1 MSGPVPNESPAV
13 VKAAGR
19 RKWNPRV
26 RDTVSAYLYI
36 SPFFILFGV
45 FGLFPVIFTAY
56 ISFHRWNIL
65 GEKDWIG
72 WNNYSALMKDPL
84 FWKSIGNTFSIWFL
98 STVPMLFMALV
109 LAFLLNQAFLK
120 GKDFFRLSVFMPNVT
135 SVVAVAIIFSAIF
148 GRNYGIINYLLT
160 GIGLEPVDWQGTY
173 WGTHVA
179 IAAMVIWRWTGYNTI
194 IYVAGLQGIPKDL
207 YEAATIDGASK
218 IQQFFKV
225 TIPLMRPII
234 IFTVI
239 LSTIGGMQLFAEPLV
254 FGTGSQNQGLTIT
267 LYLYNEAFQRFSFGY
282 AASIAWMLFII
293 IVAFALINLFITQRI
308 RSV

>member
-26 RDTVSAYLYI
+26 RDTVSACLYI

-109 LAFLLNQAFLK
+109 LAFLLNQAF
-120 GKDFFRLSVFMPNVT
+120 
-135 SVVAVAIIFSAIF
+135 
-148 GRNYGIINYLLT
+148 
-160 GIGLEPVDWQGTY
+160 
-173 WGTHVA
+173 
-179 IAAMVIWRWTGYNTI
+179 
-194 IYVAGLQGIPKDL
+194 
-207 YEAATIDGASK
+207 
-218 IQQFFKV
+218 
-225 TIPLMRPII
+225 
-234 IFTVI
+234 
-239 LSTIGGMQLFAEPLV
+239 
-254 FGTGSQNQGLTIT
+254 
-267 LYLYNEAFQRFSFGY
+267 
-282 AASIAWMLFII
+282 
-293 IVAFALINLFITQRI
+293 
-308 RSV
+308 